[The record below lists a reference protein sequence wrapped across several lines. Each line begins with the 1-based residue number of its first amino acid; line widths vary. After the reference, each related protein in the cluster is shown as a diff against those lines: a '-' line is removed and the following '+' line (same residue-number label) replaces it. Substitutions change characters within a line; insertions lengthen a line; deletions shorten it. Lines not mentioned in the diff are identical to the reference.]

1 MILLEGGNVFP
12 DVDPFSKEESA
23 DVLAKAQSMMPQGI
37 DLIPVGSAGHKASSG
52 DMDLM
57 VDETAMLEF
66 FKVKT
71 AKEARQNL
79 KTFFQDRGIDS
90 ALTGIN
96 VHIKVPNGDKFAQA
110 DIMFVK
116 DAGSVSKFHQHD
128 YSIESTPFKGVHKHI
143 LLSSIAKETRNQS
156 YPNGLMW
163 SGFQGL
169 FGRDENGKKGEFIT
183 HDADEVAKILLGAQA
198 SSGDLGNVERI
209 IDALPGKEKNP
220 KIQHALADE
229 NWPGN
234 EGRKPE
240 DIKEGSSEWFSWM
253 QGVVEGTH
261 GRYWCSTDKK
271 WKDRKSPKQSRG
283 NE

>member
-1 MILLEGGNVFP
+1 MIILEGGNVFP
-12 DVDPFSKEESA
+12 DVDPFGKEEA
-23 DVLAKAQSMMPQGI
+23 KTVLSNAQSMMPQNVE
-37 DLIPVGSAGHKASSG
+37 LIPVGSAGYKASSG

-57 VDETAMLEF
+57 VDEEAMLDF

-71 AKEARQNL
+71 AKEARQKL
-79 KTFFQDRGIDS
+79 KTFFQDKGYES

-116 DAGSVSKFHQHD
+116 DAESVSKFHQHD
-128 YSIESTPFKGVHKHI
+128 YSVENTPFKGVHKHI

-169 FGRDENGKKGEFIT
+169 FARDENGKKADFIT
-183 HDADEVAKILLGAQA
+183 HNADEVAKILIGAQA
-198 SSGDLGNVERI
+198 TAADLGNVERI
-209 IDALPGKEKNP
+209 IAALPGQDKNP

-234 EGRKPE
+234 EGKKPQ
-240 DIKEGSSEWFSWM
+240 DVAEGTREWFTWM
-253 QGVVEGTH
+253 QGVVEGTN
-261 GRYWCSTDKK
+261 GRYWCNTDKQ
-271 WKDRKSPKQSRG
+271 WRDRKSPKQSR
-283 NE
+283 NS

>member
-1 MILLEGGNVFP
+1 MILLEGGNVFS
-12 DVDPFSKEESA
+12 DVEPFSKEEA
-23 DVLAKAQSMMPQGI
+23 PEVLSKAQAMMPGGI
-37 DLIPVGSAGHKASSG
+37 NLIPVGSAGHKASSG

-57 VDETAMLEF
+57 VDEDSMLEF

-71 AKEARQNL
+71 AKEARQKL
-79 KTFFQDRGIDS
+79 KTYFQDRGTDS

-96 VHIKVPNGDKFAQA
+96 VHIKVPNGNKFAQA

-128 YSIESTPFKGVHKHI
+128 YSIENTPYKGVHKHI
-143 LLSSIAKETRNQS
+143 LLSSIAKETRNQT
-156 YPNGLMW
+156 YPYGLMW

-169 FGRDENGKKGEFIT
+169 FARDEDGKKADFVT
-183 HDADEVAKILLGAQA
+183 RDADEVAKILIGNHAEA
-198 SSGDLGNVERI
+198 KDLGNVERI

-234 EGRKPE
+234 EGKKPE
-240 DIKEGSSEWFSWM
+240 DVKEGSAEWFSWM
-253 QGVVEGTH
+253 QGVVEGTY
-261 GRYWCSTDKK
+261 GKYWCSTDKR
-271 WKDRKSPKQSRG
+271 WKQRKGPKQSRSS
-283 NE
+283 E

>member
-12 DVDPFSKEESA
+12 DVEPFSKEEA
-23 DVLAKAQSMMPQGI
+23 KEVLAKSQSLMPSGI

-57 VDETAMLEF
+57 VDEEAMLNY

-71 AKEARQNL
+71 AKEARQRL
-79 KTFFQDRGIDS
+79 KTYFQDHGTES

-96 VHIKVPNGDKFAQA
+96 VHIKVPNGEKFAQA

-116 DAGSVSKFHQHD
+116 DAGAVSKFHQHD
-128 YSIESTPFKGVHKHI
+128 YSIENTPFKGLHKHI
-143 LLSSIAKETRNQS
+143 LLSSIAKETRNQA
-156 YPNGLMW
+156 YPYGLMW

-169 FGRDENGKKGEFIT
+169 FARDENGKKADFVSSN
-183 HDADEVAKILLGAQA
+183 ADEVAKILIGSQA
-198 SSGDLGNVERI
+198 SAADLGNVERI

-234 EGRKPE
+234 EGKKPE
-240 DIKEGSSEWFSWM
+240 DVKEGSTEWFSWM
-253 QGVVEGTH
+253 QGVVEGTY

-271 WKDRKSPKQSRG
+271 WKNRKSPKQSRSS
-283 NE
+283 E